1 MQAGRGGYP
10 IVLSLFRFKRCRRWI
25 GFLALTLIALQV
37 SSLLRVSC
45 IGPVTPEEHHVLLN
59 CAGQSSHGHK
69 GGGHRTQILLDCT
82 AHPCINAFYGSDD
95 DAVLK
100 KENQP
105 ELVIWTA
112 VAILQTLISVVL
124 LEICS
129 YTSHS
134 RDFRLREREIPLV
147 YRFCSLLN

>member
-1 MQAGRGGYP
+1 MQAGLGDCP
-10 IVLSLFRFKRCRRWI
+10 IVLNLFRYRRRRCWI

-45 IGPVTPEEHHVLLN
+45 NGRVTPEEHPVSLD
-59 CAGQSSHGHK
+59 CAGQSSHMHES
-69 GGGHRTQILLDCT
+69 GGHRVPVLLDCA
-82 AHPCINAFYGSDD
+82 AHPCINAFSGSDD

-105 ELVIWTA
+105 ELVIWIA
-112 VAILQTLISVVL
+112 MAILQTLISVAL

-129 YTSHS
+129 YSRRS
-134 RDFRLREREIPLV
+134 RDFRLREREIPLI